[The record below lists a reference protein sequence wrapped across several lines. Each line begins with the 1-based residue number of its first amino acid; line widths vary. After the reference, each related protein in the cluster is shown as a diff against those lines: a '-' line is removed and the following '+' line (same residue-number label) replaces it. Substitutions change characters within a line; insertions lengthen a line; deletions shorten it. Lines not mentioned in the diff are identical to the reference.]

1 MDEKEVDKSK
11 ESLQNHLLFYKKL
24 NNTIFELENEIEA
37 NSDSKIIEHLTER
50 IKAINL
56 DKERIRKLFPH
67 VKPEVW
73 ENK

>member
-1 MDEKEVDKSK
+1 MDEKEGDKSK
-11 ESLQNHLLFYKKL
+11 EYLQNHLIFYKKL
-24 NNTIFELENEIEA
+24 NKTILELEKEIEA

-56 DKERIRKLFPH
+56 DKERIRKLFPQ